1 MAGPLPRPLISA
13 VSNRRLLGAHDGDAC
28 AQLIEWSAA
37 VAGAGVDILQIRE
50 RELSDASLA
59 QLVRGVLS
67 AVSGTGVRVVV
78 NDRIDV
84 AIAAGAAGVHLP
96 SSAPAA
102 ARVRRLVPS
111 GFLIGRSVHAGDD
124 LGALERAG
132 GCDYLTFGTVFR
144 SGGKPP
150 DHQPAGIESLRRAC
164 AATRLPVLA
173 IGGIT
178 VAVAAEVT
186 AAGAAGVAAI
196 GLFLD
201 SWRPGAHGEGPAA
214 QLAAVVAA
222 LRARLMPD
230 TWDA

>member
-1 MAGPLPRPLISA
+1 M
-13 VSNRRLLGAHDGDAC
+13 
-28 AQLIEWSAA
+28 
-37 VAGAGVDILQIRE
+37 
-50 RELSDASLA
+50 
-59 QLVRGVLS
+59 RGVLS

-144 SGGKPP
+144 SAGKPP
-150 DHQPAGIESLRRAC
+150 DHRPAGIESLRRAG

-186 AAGAAGVAAI
+186 GAGAAGVAAI

-222 LRARLMPD
+222 LRARLTPD
-230 TWDA
+230 KTGRVIGWHG